1 MDKKPLE
8 RWLGSIIKVRQQLA
22 PCVKFNFLPSS
33 FLVLVLLPFELQPII
48 KGKALQE
55 KRKTK
60 VIFVISLM
68 IPKVWVYAR

>member
-33 FLVLVLLPFELQPII
+33 FLVLVLLLFELQPII
-48 KGKALQE
+48 KGESTSRETQDQSHFRNQLND
-55 KRKTK
+55 
-60 VIFVISLM
+60 S
-68 IPKVWVYAR
+68 